1 MIYSNVAAG
10 ADACPR
16 LSGSSG
22 KDLDA
27 LTKRRFMSE
36 IYQRM
41 KTK

>member
-1 MIYSNVAAG
+1 MIYSNVVAGAG

-16 LSGSSG
+16 LSD

-36 IYQRM
+36 I
-41 KTK
+41 